1 MPSPAQAT
9 GPTGAAPA
17 GTNAPGAP
25 SAAAPAPHGTAA
37 GADTGDEVTANGATS
52 PPENA
57 QAGGEAGR
65 GPAILRREL
74 PDWALAAI
82 TAVVTLP
89 VVWMGY
95 GTDLDVAALKQTG
108 ALIRDLD
115 YQPSRTPGV
124 PVFEA
129 IVAVLDPLGHVAINL
144 AAALTTAVAVV
155 GIARLVRQFGRPNGD
170 LIALAFLA
178 SPIALVAAS
187 STADFMYAIAFFV
200 WAAWFH
206 LRDRSIVAGLL
217 FALAIGCRSSSFII
231 IGLFLLADFWTPAS
245 RRRCLMTAAVVV
257 PAAGLLFVPSWM
269 AYDRTLGFLEHSEG
283 WRGFNNNVGR
293 FGYKNY
299 YVAGPLLILA
309 ALSCVPALVRS
320 LRDWGHN
327 HLARVGFLCLAGT
340 ELLFLQVPW
349 KPAHLLPAV
358 LMFVLWVAA
367 TDRNRRPFLFLL
379 IAVIAINGIIA
390 IRPLTPDR
398 PDESQT
404 ADFHPT
410 VQVGPFLN
418 DLRCRERY
426 MDVEPEILNGAW
438 FCSLE
443 PMRGPTIVSQGEV
456 PADVVPTNPAPPG

>member
-9 GPTGAAPA
+9 GPSGAAPA
-17 GTNAPGAP
+17 GSSAPQSASAPGEGDKDDAASAP
-25 SAAAPAPHGTAA
+25 
-37 GADTGDEVTANGATS
+37 TANGNGATA
-52 PPENA
+52 PPEEA
-57 QAGGEAGR
+57 SAGGEAGR

-82 TAVVTLP
+82 TALVTLP
-89 VVWMGY
+89 VLWMGY
-95 GTDLDVAALKQTG
+95 GTDLDVGALKVTG
-108 ALIRDLD
+108 ALIRDFD

-144 AAALTTAVAVV
+144 ATALTTALAVI

-231 IGLFLLADFWTPAS
+231 IGLFLLADFWTPTS
-245 RRRCLMTAAVVV
+245 RRRCLTTAAVVV
-257 PAAGLLFVPSWM
+257 PAAGLLYVPSWM

-283 WRGFNNNVGR
+283 WRGFKNNVGR

-309 ALSCVPALVRS
+309 ALSCVPAFYRS
-320 LRDWGHN
+320 LRDWSHN
-327 HLARVGFLCLAGT
+327 HLARVGFLCLVGT

-379 IAVIAINGIIA
+379 IAVIGINGIIA

-410 VQVGPFLN
+410 LQVGPFLN
-418 DLRCRERY
+418 DLRCRQRY
-426 MDVEPEILNGAW
+426 MDVEPAILNGAW

-443 PMRGPTIVSQGEV
+443 PMRGPTIASQGEV
-456 PADVVPTNPAPPG
+456 PADVVPTDPAPPG